1 MSSRGHNGEVSNMV
15 DASPATRLFVVD
27 SQRGRQLVRAGD
39 AGAPEV
45 FNIAFGNA
53 FAHAHVHDV

>member
-1 MSSRGHNGEVSNMV
+1 MVEASS
-15 DASPATRLFVVD
+15 ATRLFVVD
-27 SQRGRQLVRAGD
+27 SQCGRQLVRAGD

-53 FAHAHVHDV
+53 FAHAHVHNV